1 VSDIVKEASIER
13 VRNKIFFLRDSVSS
27 IQTINKVSE
36 IPRKSAPL

>member
-27 IQTINKVSE
+27 IQAINKVSE